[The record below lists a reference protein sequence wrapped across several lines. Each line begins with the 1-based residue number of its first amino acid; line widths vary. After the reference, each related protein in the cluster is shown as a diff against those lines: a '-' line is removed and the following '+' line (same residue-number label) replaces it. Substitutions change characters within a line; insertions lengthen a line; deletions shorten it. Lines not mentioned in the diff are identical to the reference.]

1 MPAMPLATLLL
12 LMLLASPLAAAQE
25 LRDLQV
31 EHTAVVQAG
40 QQAMFLATCPDDLR
54 IMAGGY
60 KLVASE
66 LPLRDVI
73 IVENR
78 PVPERRQWA
87 VTLLYEPPAPA
98 AVPAGEVKVEVWA
111 VCAGPA
117 LARPGP
123 LSQKQFGAPL
133 PSCRASR
140 TRCRHSAGGHGR
152 PHAPDGAWMRQPKA
166 A

>member
-1 MPAMPLATLLL
+1 MLAMPTTPLAAL
-12 LMLLASPLAAAQE
+12 LMLLLLALPLAAAQE
-25 LRDLQV
+25 LRYLQV
-31 EHTAVVQAG
+31 EHAAVVQAG
-40 QQAMFLATCPDDLR
+40 QQAMFLATCPEDLR

-73 IVENR
+73 IVESR

-111 VCAGPA
+111 VCAGPGQSP
-117 LARPGP
+117 PGE
-123 LSQKQFGAPL
+123 LSQQRL
-133 PSCRASR
+133 
-140 TRCRHSAGGHGR
+140 
-152 PHAPDGAWMRQPKA
+152 
-166 A
+166 